1 MPGLNIWAK
10 QGLHA
15 PVGRLLELSR
25 LALSLVGLFSALL
38 ALTGNAGAN
47 ISSSAPTGLWLT
59 ADHSAVI
66 QIAPCK
72 AGLCGEIVGIHLK
85 HPGDAMPEDW
95 QGQPQ
100 CGLRIIQTSPV
111 TNAAGKTIWKG
122 YVLDPRNGAF
132 HPALLAL
139 DAFRRL
145 VLRGYMLLPIFGR
158 SQVWTAYTGPTLP
171 GCHIPG

>member
-1 MPGLNIWAK
+1 MCLGLIATN
-10 QGLHA
+10 
-15 PVGRLLELSR
+15 
-25 LALSLVGLFSALL
+25 
-38 ALTGNAGAN
+38 GNAEAN
-47 ISSSAPTGLWLT
+47 ITSPAPTGLWLT

-72 AGLCGEIVGIHLK
+72 TGLCGEIVGIHLK
-85 HPGDAMPEDW
+85 HPGDPMPDDW

-100 CGLRIIQTSPV
+100 CGMTIIQTSPV
-111 TNAAGKTIWKG
+111 KTQAGNTVWKG
-122 YVLDPRNGAF
+122 YVLDPRNGVF

-145 VLRGYMLLPIFGR
+145 VLRGYLLIPILGR
-158 SQVWTAYTGPTLP
+158 SQVWTAYTGPAPTLP